1 MEDHFL
7 YKLFINKCTNLVQ
20 PMGNQRGHNIS
31 KHGKHTELS
40 EYTENCEFSSIHNQ
54 TMTYLFRIL
63 EKKEPKSPKS
73 PWLKRKEKF

>member
-73 PWLKRKEKF
+73 P